1 MAQTTLPSSQTNV
14 NPRSHVGNLTWVVQA
29 ISGVL
34 LVILAGMHF
43 IAHHY
48 VVEGGLR
55 NFAEVQDYLSHP
67 LIWPIELTFLVV
79 VTAHAVLGIRAI
91 VLDLGLRPAVQ
102 SWVDRAL
109 WVVGVLAVLYGFWL
123 TYTIINF

>member
-1 MAQTTLPSSQTNV
+1 MAQTTLPAAPANV
-14 NPRSHVGNLTWVVQA
+14 NPRSHIGNLTWVIQA
-29 ISGVL
+29 VTGVL
-34 LVILAGMHF
+34 LVLLAGLHF

-55 NFAEVQDYLSHP
+55 NFAEVQAYLSHP
-67 LIWPIELTFLVV
+67 LIWPIEVAFLVV
-79 VTAHAVLGIRAI
+79 VTTHALLGARAI

-102 SWVDRAL
+102 TWVDRAL
-109 WVVGVLAVLYGFWL
+109 WGVGIVTVLYGFWL

>member
-1 MAQTTLPSSQTNV
+1 MAQTTLPANSANV
-14 NPRSHVGNLTWVVQA
+14 NPRSHVGNLTWVAQA

-34 LVILAGMHF
+34 LVVLAGLHF

-55 NFAEVQDYLSHP
+55 NFAQVQDYLSHP
-67 LIWPIELTFLVV
+67 LIWPIEVTFLVV
-79 VTAHAVLGIRAI
+79 VTAHALLGVRAI

-109 WVVGVLAVLYGFWL
+109 WVVGTLTVLYGFWL